1 MPGGAVPLRRRL
13 LAGVVA
19 SLAVLALTVSC
30 ANSAAPQRRSAAGV
44 RASASADSPSASA
57 SAPAATG
64 GSCDPLRS
72 LKPLAHTPTPGGKMP
87 GGTAMERIVARG
99 RLIVG
104 VDQNTYLFGYRNS
117 DTGQLD
123 GLDIDL
129 VREISRALFGRPDR
143 VQFKAVPSA
152 QRIEILRRGQ
162 VDLVAHSMTITCERM
177 EQVLFSSD
185 YLDSG
190 QRVLVTDTS
199 PVKTLADLAG
209 QKVCTARGTTSL
221 TELQRARPAVRP
233 VTVSDWTDCLLLLQ
247 QGEVAAVSTT
257 DNVLAGLS
265 AQDPATRITGPRFT
279 YEPHG
284 IAVPKTTPELVR
296 FINGVLAH
304 LRTSGTLRAL
314 HERWLGP
321 YGDFYPPAPRYRD

>member
-1 MPGGAVPLRRRL
+1 MGA
-13 LAGVVA
+13 A
-19 SLAVLALTVSC
+19 SLAVIALTASC
-30 ANSAAPQRRSAAGV
+30 AGSSAPDRRPSAGARPPAG
-44 RASASADSPSASA
+44 SASA
-57 SAPAATG
+57 SAQAGAG
-64 GSCDPLRS
+64 EKCDPLRS
-72 LKPLAHTPTPGGKMP
+72 LRPPAHMPTPGGAMP
-87 GGTAMERIVARG
+87 SGTAMARIVERG

-143 VQFKAVPSA
+143 VQFKTVPSA

-190 QRVLVTDTS
+190 QRVLVDETS

-221 TELQRARPAVRP
+221 TELRRARPAVRP
-233 VTVSDWTDCLLLLQ
+233 VAVADWTDCLLHLQ
-247 QGEVAAVSTT
+247 QGDVAAVSTT

-296 FINGVLAH
+296 FVNGVLAR
-304 LRTSGTLRAL
+304 LRASGALRAL

-321 YGDFYPPAPRYRD
+321 YGNFYPPAPRYSD

>member
-1 MPGGAVPLRRRL
+1 MR
-13 LAGVVA
+13 A
-19 SLAVLALTVSC
+19 STSTV
-30 ANSAAPQRRSAAGV
+30 G
-44 RASASADSPSASA
+44 ASASA
-57 SAPAATG
+57 AAD

-72 LKPLAHTPTPGGKMP
+72 LKPLAHMPTPGGTMP
-87 GGTAMERIVARG
+87 SGSAMERIVARG

-152 QRIEILRRGQ
+152 QRIGILQRGQ

-284 IAVPKTTPELVR
+284 IAVPKTSPELVR
-296 FINGVLAH
+296 FVNGVLAH
-304 LRTSGTLRAL
+304 LRTSGRLRAL